1 MDVGF
6 LRDIGLSPGEI
17 TVYSTMLEAGSAS
30 ANTLHEKTG
39 IERRNVYDILN
50 KLIERGLC
58 SYITENKKRTFKA
71 THPSAILNYIDD
83 KKTGLDRLRDEAE
96 SRIPALTELYNETKP
111 SINAQV
117 FRGKEGIKAVWTD
130 MLTMD
135 GPSSKEICW
144 IGAGRYV
151 PKDMPT
157 FFHHWNKRR
166 IGLGIRW
173 KNLIRQ
179 ELRKEIDKPLQL
191 EKIKFLPKEF
201 SGNPTVISI
210 YGNKVVNFQFGQD
223 LFAFVIESKELAD
236 NYRRYHTYLWENVAE
251 R

>member
-1 MDVGF
+1 MDIGF

-17 TVYSTMLEAGSAS
+17 TVYSAMLEAGSAS

-83 KKTGLDRLRDEAE
+83 KKTSLDKLRDEAE
-96 SRIPALTELYNETKP
+96 AKIPALTELYNETKP

-117 FRGKEGIKAVWTD
+117 FRGKEGIKAVWAD
-130 MLTMD
+130 MLTTRD
-135 GPSSKEICW
+135 IWW
-144 IGAGRYV
+144 IAAGRFV
-151 PKDMPT
+151 PKEMPV
-157 FFHHWNKRR
+157 FFHHWNKKRLKLS
-166 IGLGIRW
+166 IKW
-173 KNLIRQ
+173 KSLLIN
-179 ELRKEIDKPLQL
+179 EMRKEIDKPMEL
-191 EKIKFLPKEF
+191 ERIRFLPKEF
-201 SGNPTVISI
+201 SGNPAVIGI
-210 YGNKVVNFQFGQD
+210 YGDKVVNIQYGQEP
-223 LFAFVIESKELAD
+223 FAFVIESKELAE

-251 R
+251 E